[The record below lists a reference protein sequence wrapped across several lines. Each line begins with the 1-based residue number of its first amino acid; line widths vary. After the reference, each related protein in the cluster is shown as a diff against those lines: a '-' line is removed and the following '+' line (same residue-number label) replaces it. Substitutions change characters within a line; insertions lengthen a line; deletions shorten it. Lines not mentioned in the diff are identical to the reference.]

1 MKTTS
6 EIPMRGDL
14 TVRTRDARTGRIL
27 RSYVIRNTITYG
39 GLGVVAQL
47 LAQRLADPAASTLA
61 LAALQIGEDATPPV
75 RGDTLLGDGSPF
87 VIALTDANKAPNILG
102 PYELRITATLGAGDA
117 NGKTLAEAGLFTAGG
132 TLFARQIHP
141 GIAKTVAIA
150 VDYDWRL
157 SFTA

>member
-1 MKTTS
+1 MKHTS
-6 EIPMRGDL
+6 TLPMRGDL
-14 TVRTRDARTGRIL
+14 TVRTRDVKTGRVL

-61 LAALQIGEDATPPV
+61 LATLQVGDGVTPPV
-75 RGDTLLGDGSPF
+75 RGDTVLNDGSPF
-87 VIALTDANKAPNILG
+87 SIPLSDANKSPNILG
-102 PYELRITATLGAGDA
+102 PYELRIVATLEAGDA

-141 GIAKTVAIA
+141 SIAKTVAIA